1 MPKRSRRDD
10 RAKAMVDGLGDT
22 AKANAK
28 PKSSDTA
35 AAAASTSKGKG
46 KGRGMPINISLDNI
60 SPELKKILV
69 QEMVKG
75 GRAKIVKM
83 SKAKGQGK

>member
-1 MPKRSRRDD
+1 
-10 RAKAMVDGLGDT
+10 MVGGLGDKT
-22 AKANAK
+22 KAKTKAKAK
-28 PKSSDTA
+28 V
-35 AAAASTSKGKG
+35 AASTSKGKG
-46 KGRGMPINISLDNI
+46 KGIPINIPLDNI

>member
-1 MPKRSRRDD
+1 
-10 RAKAMVDGLGDT
+10 MVGGLGDKT
-22 AKANAK
+22 KAKTKAKAK
-28 PKSSDTA
+28 V
-35 AAAASTSKGKG
+35 AASTSKGKG
-46 KGRGMPINISLDNI
+46 KGMPINIPLDNI